1 MEAYSFLSPTIP
13 TGLVKWAYNLH
24 VLHIHLHAHTYTPRF
39 PSLEVDIEKELDVL
53 SDYATRLKPM
63 VCDTVLY
70 VNTAVRD
77 KKKVV
82 VEGANAA
89 MLDIDFGKKK
99 LFHFFKNSLPSPCM

>member
-1 MEAYSFLSPTIP
+1 
-13 TGLVKWAYNLH
+13 
-24 VLHIHLHAHTYTPRF
+24 
-39 PSLEVDIEKELDVL
+39 
-53 SDYATRLKPM
+53 M

-89 MLDIDFGKKK
+89 MLDIDFGEY
-99 LFHFFKNSLPSPCM
+99 

>member
-1 MEAYSFLSPTIP
+1 MCFFSKKKKKKTIIVAIFTRSCVKYSLRP
-13 TGLVKWAYNLH
+13 
-24 VLHIHLHAHTYTPRF
+24 HLPLTHTHTYTHMHACTHRF
-39 PSLEVDIEKELDVL
+39 PSLEVDIEKELEVL
-53 SDYATRLKPM
+53 SSYAARLKPM

-89 MLDIDFGKKK
+89 MLDIDFGEY
-99 LFHFFKNSLPSPCM
+99 